1 MAKPRCP
8 AKVSDD
14 GKECRKLAHPIVG
27 KCDDCGKLFCSAHR
41 FMEEHNCEMQAL
53 VSPNPYSGDDD
64 DPFRNVQWWMVG
76 LDDLLLDCCGED
88 GKALA
93 DMYPPRQNRSS
104 SRTTPSNSS
113 RSVRRSSGYRRT
125 RFGSN
130 ESHNIKQRRVY
141 TPSEPCESHNI

>member
-53 VSPNPYSGDDD
+53 VSSSPD

-76 LDDLLLDCCGED
+76 LDDLLLDCCGD
-88 GKALA
+88 SKALA
-93 DMYPPRQNRSS
+93 NLCNRSDK
-104 SRTTPSNSS
+104 TEALC
-113 RSVRRSSGYRRT
+113 G
-125 RFGSN
+125 
-130 ESHNIKQRRVY
+130 Q
-141 TPSEPCESHNI
+141 C